1 MLMGDFCI
9 GREIEDLVELSEDDR
24 EADLLKKLFDLLCL
38 GDWYWSQN
46 DSGDSVVLSRELD
59 GVEVDTGLGLLYSS
73 MLTCSMEI

>member
-38 GDWYWSQN
+38 GDWYWSQK

-59 GVEVDTGLGLLYSS
+59 GVEVETGGL
-73 MLTCSMEI
+73 LTCSIEI